1 MLVARF
7 MTRHPVTVAPQ
18 TPLEE
23 AIALMEERG
32 FRHLPVVREG
42 ELVGILIDRDVPLG
56 TGGRPA
62 ATLGLD
68 AAAHPALVEQAMRA
82 PAAFV
87 EVGERGPMAA
97 TRMVEQ
103 RIGALPVI
111 DAGQLAGIV
120 TETNLVSAFRDVCR
134 DPARADD
141 LDAAVEEVMR
151 SPLLSFDVDDA
162 IGAALEQCT
171 DWRVRHVPVF
181 RDDECVGMVAD
192 RDIRLA
198 AGRALAGDEDVPARI
213 RDLPLAE
220 APIIEPNEMLSV
232 ATSLMVDRRL
242 TALPVGV
249 DGVVMGIVTRTDV
262 LEHYGSVA

>member
-1 MLVARF
+1 MQVARF
-7 MTRHPVTVAPQ
+7 MTRHPVTVAPDA
-18 TPLEE
+18 PLEE

-42 ELVGILIDRDVPLG
+42 ELVGLIIDRDVPLG
-56 TGGRPA
+56 TGGKPVARDGQPRP
-62 ATLGLD
+62 TR
-68 AAAHPALVEQAMRA
+68 VEEAMRA

-87 EVGERGPMAA
+87 EAGERGPVAA
-97 TRMVEQ
+97 TRMVDQ

-111 DAGQLAGIV
+111 DAGVLSGIV
-120 TETNLVSAFRDVCR
+120 TETNLVGAFRDVCR
-134 DPARADD
+134 DPAHADD

-151 SPLLSFDVDDA
+151 SSLVSLELDDE
-162 IGAALEQCT
+162 IGEALKQCT
-171 DWRVRHVPVF
+171 DWRVRHIPVF

-198 AGRALAGDEDVPARI
+198 VGRRLVDGKDGGNERVS
-213 RDLPLAE
+213 DLPLTE
-220 APIIEPNEMLSV
+220 APIIEPVEMLST
-232 ATSLMVDRRL
+232 ATSLMMDLRL